1 MNAVNS
7 KVDYFNVLND
17 LLNKQI
23 ASLQTAAAYLNDIK
37 VSIETNNLESL
48 QQLIKHNDIPLSRIE
63 EQESE
68 RFAVI
73 EACGYEKNKTGFKQC
88 IESFD
93 DDNKT
98 LTTLS
103 DLLYDVMDELQMAT
117 TVSDLLI
124 TKNKN
129 RVKQSLS
136 ILTGTTL
143 KKDHTYSST
152 GKANPDDLKRNLA
165 IA

>member
-1 MNAVNS
+1 MNELNS
-7 KVDYFNVLND
+7 KAECFSLFKG
-17 LLNKQI
+17 LLIKQI
-23 ASLQTAAAYLNDIK
+23 DSIQIATVYLNNIK
-37 VSIETNNLESL
+37 TSIEANDLESL
-48 QQLIKHNDIPLSRIE
+48 QLLIKHNEIPLSQIE
-63 EQESE
+63 DQETE
-68 RFAVI
+68 RFSLV
-73 EACGYEKNKTGFKQC
+73 ERCGYEKNKSGFKQC

-93 DDNKT
+93 DDSKT
-98 LTTLS
+98 LGSLQISLS
-103 DLLYDVMDELQMAT
+103 KVMDELQTAT

-143 KKDHTYSST
+143 QKDQTYSST
-152 GKANPDDLKRNLA
+152 GKANQDGLTRDLA